1 MLKVGKKY
9 LVLEDMFSASADT
22 LVEDNLDSKVFSGI
36 NYSMCLTKNDILQLI
51 NNLTNKLNS
60 EREKISKGD
69 IIEILN
75 IEYDCGR
82 ISYVEFQVY
91 FKSHPD
97 AKGYHVIQNPFGWN
111 YIREELLKKVKM

>member
-22 LVEDNLDSKVFSGI
+22 LVENNLDSKVFSGI

-51 NNLTNKLNS
+51 SNLTNKLNS

-75 IEYDCGR
+75 IEYEYGR
-82 ISYVEFQVY
+82 MTYVEFQVY
-91 FKSHPD
+91 FKPHPD
-97 AKGYHVIQNPFGWN
+97 TKSYHVIQNPYGWN
-111 YIREELLKKVKM
+111 YIREELLKKVKI